1 MSILIKNASEILT
14 MNDGLGL
21 LKDRSIFIDHGVIA
35 EIGAGLTAPSR
46 AQVIDARKCVVMPG
60 MVDCHT
66 HLVFAGSR
74 EDEFAL
80 RIGGVKYE
88 EIARQGG
95 GIANTV
101 AKTRTASEDELY
113 KLARE
118 RIDNLVRSGTTT
130 VEIKSGYG
138 LSRAEELKIL
148 RVIRR
153 LKDNA
158 PIEVVSTFL
167 VHAVPVHMK
176 RRDYVD
182 MVLEEILPAVA
193 HQKIAE
199 FCDVFCDKG
208 AFPNGDTEKILDRAR
223 SFNMKLKIHA
233 DELSN
238 TGGADLAA
246 RMGCVSADHL
256 IFTTKSGVRKMRDAG
271 VMPVLLPGTTLYLRS
286 KRRPKIQDYY
296 DERTAFAIASDYNP
310 GTCLIYSL
318 PRIMALACLMY
329 GVEIESALLAVTI
342 NAARALDR
350 GHRLGF
356 IRKGMPA
363 DLVVLNVN
371 NYKKIVYQFGEDL
384 VQWVIKKGK
393 IIYGKNR

>member
-14 MNDGLGL
+14 MNDGLGI
-21 LKDRSIFIDHGVIA
+21 LKDRSIIIDHGVIA
-35 EIGAGLTAPSR
+35 EIGAGLAAPSR

-113 KLARE
+113 NLARE

-153 LKDNA
+153 LRDNA

-208 AFPNGDTEKILDRAR
+208 AFPNSDTEKILDRAR

-246 RMGCVSADHL
+246 RTGCVSADHL
-256 IFTTKSGVRKMRDAG
+256 IYTTKSGVRKMRDAG

-318 PRIMALACLMY
+318 PRIMALACLLY